1 MLLWARSWDWI
12 IPDCSNW
19 GPGWTVWMKE
29 KAGWRMYVVLEWYL
43 KFDIHTTV
51 LEIASWLD
59 LPPTPLPPFGHIW
72 DVMLIWRKGNIKLQS
87 CLCCS
92 VVYSLKVDRL
102 YQALILL
109 GLPLYLPSASVSLVF
124 MVLFL
129 HSLRYYF
136 YWTEPGAIGPW
147 HGYNTIR

>member
-1 MLLWARSWDWI
+1 
-12 IPDCSNW
+12 
-19 GPGWTVWMKE
+19 
-29 KAGWRMYVVLEWYL
+29 
-43 KFDIHTTV
+43 
-51 LEIASWLD
+51 
-59 LPPTPLPPFGHIW
+59 
-72 DVMLIWRKGNIKLQS
+72 MLIWRKGNIKLQS

-136 YWTEPGAIGPW
+136 Y
-147 HGYNTIR
+147 